1 MEQFI
6 DREYEMETLE
16 SEYRRKGS
24 ALVIMYGRRRVGK
37 TTLISEFIKD
47 KNALFFLASEE
58 SEAQN
63 RALFKEK
70 AADFIGATY
79 SRTLCQE
86 LGRDIQSNYGQS
98 IRPQTCDRYG

>member
-37 TTLISEFIKD
+37 TTLISE
-47 KNALFFLASEE
+47 S
-58 SEAQN
+58 
-63 RALFKEK
+63 
-70 AADFIGATY
+70 
-79 SRTLCQE
+79 SR
-86 LGRDIQSNYGQS
+86 
-98 IRPQTCDRYG
+98 

>member
-47 KNALFFLASEE
+47 KNALFFLS
-58 SEAQN
+58 
-63 RALFKEK
+63 L
-70 AADFIGATY
+70 IH
-79 SRTLCQE
+79 
-86 LGRDIQSNYGQS
+86 I
-98 IRPQTCDRYG
+98 